1 LTGIGFSS
9 NVSNQYRKGGL
20 CCDQPD
26 CVVCTPLEIISGR
39 NEKEFGMLKSPSTP
53 LTELERHSDGS
64 FEGQNAEKQGG

>member
-1 LTGIGFSS
+1 
-9 NVSNQYRKGGL
+9 
-20 CCDQPD
+20 
-26 CVVCTPLEIISGR
+26 LEIISGR